1 MANTDEAKKH
11 VDWELIERDYRAGIK
26 TLRQIGEE
34 RGVSHAAIA
43 KRAKVYGWVRDLSEK
58 IQQAAKAK
66 VTKQAVTKSVTK
78 EALLTDAQTVDAYSD
93 IVAKVDELQRE
104 DVKLAIDN
112 SRSQL
117 KELVA
122 LGDPE
127 FRDKLVA
134 LGEEFDES
142 GPTPNGGWKVD
153 KKKELYDYIISLAG
167 RVKMAKEIA
176 GSHGVYIPMQRKIF
190 GLDNEK
196 QTTSDIDLL
205 LKRINEEQS

>member
-1 MANTDEAKKH
+1 MADEAKKH
-11 VDWELIERDYRAGIK
+11 IDWELIERDYRAGLK

-43 KRAKVYGWVRDLSEK
+43 KRAKTFGWVRDLSEK

-66 VTKQAVTKSVTK
+66 VTKQAVTKTVTK
-78 EALLTDAQTVDAYSD
+78 ESLLTDAQTVDAYSD
-93 IVAKVDELQRE
+93 IVAQVDTIQRE

-117 KELVA
+117 QELVA
-122 LGDPE
+122 LGDPQ
-127 FRDKLVA
+127 FRERLVA

-142 GPTPNGGWKVD
+142 GPTPNGSWKVD

-176 GSHGVYIPMQRKIF
+176 GSHGVYIPLQRRIF
-190 GLDNEK
+190 GLDDEK
-196 QTTSDIDLL
+196 RTTSDIDLL
-205 LKRINEEQS
+205 LKRINEEPAA

>member
-1 MANTDEAKKH
+1 MTDEAKKH
-11 VDWELIERDYRAGIK
+11 IDWELIERDYRAGIK

-34 RGVSHAAIA
+34 RGVSHPAIA
-43 KRAKVYGWVRDLSEK
+43 KRAKAFGWVRDLSEK

-66 VTKQAVTKSVTK
+66 VTKQAVTKTVTK
-78 EALLTDAQTVDAYSD
+78 ESLLTDAQTVDVYSD
-93 IVAKVDELQRE
+93 IVAQVDTMQRE

-117 KELVA
+117 QELVA
-122 LGDPE
+122 LGDPQ
-127 FRDKLVA
+127 FRERLVA

-176 GSHGVYIPMQRKIF
+176 GSHGVYIPLQRRIF
-190 GLDNEK
+190 GLDDEK
-196 QTTSDIDLL
+196 RTTSDIDLL
-205 LKRINEEQS
+205 LKRINEESAA